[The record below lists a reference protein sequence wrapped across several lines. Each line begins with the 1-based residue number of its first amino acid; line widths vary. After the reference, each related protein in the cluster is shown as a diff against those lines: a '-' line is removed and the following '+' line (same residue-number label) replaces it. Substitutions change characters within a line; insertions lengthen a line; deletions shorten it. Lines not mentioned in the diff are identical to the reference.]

1 MAPSGG
7 ARPTHAVN
15 RIGGSPSVEHRT
27 PCCFGANVRG
37 WRRPEPRA
45 RRIRKCQTLL
55 FLLWQEGELLM
66 SQPSE
71 HIFYFC
77 CECSPDPKLDSMS
90 LCLLRMTCEK
100 HGPCWHRKM

>member
-1 MAPSGG
+1 
-7 ARPTHAVN
+7 
-15 RIGGSPSVEHRT
+15 
-27 PCCFGANVRG
+27 
-37 WRRPEPRA
+37 
-45 RRIRKCQTLL
+45 
-55 FLLWQEGELLM
+55 M

-100 HGPCWHRKM
+100 HGPCWHRKMFRRDDGSFEPELLQPHQLWLSLG